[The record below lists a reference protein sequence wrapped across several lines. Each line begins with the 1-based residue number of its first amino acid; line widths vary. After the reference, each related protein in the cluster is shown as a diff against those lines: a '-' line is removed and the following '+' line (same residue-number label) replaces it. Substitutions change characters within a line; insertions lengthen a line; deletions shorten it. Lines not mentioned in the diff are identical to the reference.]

1 MKEFI
6 YSGESTRILNCIGED
21 QIKLEIAVASSEE
34 EQQHAVIA
42 LACNDE
48 LDKHVYLSP
57 SQTEILIRQLE
68 AMMKKANEINFQ
80 ILVGEEPIR
89 I

>member
-1 MKEFI
+1 MKKFI
-6 YSGESTRILNCIGED
+6 YGGESTRILNCIGED
-21 QIKLEIAVASSEE
+21 QIKLEIAIASSEE

-48 LDKHVYLSP
+48 LDEYVYLSP
-57 SQTEILIRQLE
+57 SQTEILVSQLD

-80 ILVGEEPIR
+80 ILVGEELIR
-89 I
+89 F